1 MQERGTASAK
11 VFSNVKGVS
20 RWTLSS
26 PCSLCGFAGLA
37 CKGNLTACVA

>member
-11 VFSNVKGVS
+11 EFSNVKGRVAMDS
-20 RWTLSS
+20 FS